1 MATDSAPGVEVLD
14 IVDDL
19 GRRIGTK
26 PRDAV
31 HLDGDWHRV
40 FHCQIVAE
48 RDGVPVAVLQRR
60 STHKAA
66 FPGLLDISAAGHLAA
81 GEAPV
86 DGVRELE
93 EELGVAVDPDDLTYI
108 GERRLVDDSGEG
120 TLDRELTSVY
130 LLRDHRPLGGYR
142 IAQDEVSALIDVPIA
157 GLLALLGG
165 DVPHIEVEGLEAAGH
180 PTERAFNA
188 SISLDDLVPSG
199 GYWITL
205 MVMAQRFLRGEGPL
219 AV

>member
-1 MATDSAPGVEVLD
+1 MATDSAAGVEVLD

-19 GRRIGTK
+19 GRHIGTK

-60 STHKAA
+60 SLQKAA

-81 GEAPV
+81 GESPP

-93 EELGVAVDPDDLTYI
+93 EELGVDIDPAHLTFL

-120 TLDRELTSVY
+120 RLNRELTSVY
-130 LLRDHRPLGGYR
+130 LLRDDRPLSGYV
-142 IAQDEVSALIDVPIA
+142 IAEDEVASLIDVPIA
-157 GLLALLGG
+157 ALLEFLAGRIG
-165 DVPHIEVEGLEAAGH
+165 ELDIAGVSSAGH
-180 PTERAFNA
+180 PHQSAFSA
-188 SISLDDLVPSG
+188 TVTVADLVPG
-199 GYWITL
+199 RDYWITL
-205 MVMAQRFLRGEGPL
+205 MVMAERFLRGESPL
-219 AV
+219 AI